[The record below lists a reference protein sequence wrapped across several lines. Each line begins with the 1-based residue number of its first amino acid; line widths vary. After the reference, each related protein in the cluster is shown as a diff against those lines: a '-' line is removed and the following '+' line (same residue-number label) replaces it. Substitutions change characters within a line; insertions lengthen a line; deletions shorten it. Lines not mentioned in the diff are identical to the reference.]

1 MSGECWP
8 DRLIGDLPNFY
19 LYASNNPSEG
29 ALAKRRAAA
38 TLISYLTP
46 SIAKAGL
53 YKGLADL
60 KASLD
65 TWRSM
70 APNANDVERADA
82 LALIQAQA
90 AAVDVAEAEPA
101 LGGNAAA
108 RVTALNE
115 SVLELEYS
123 LIPHGL
129 HVVGAPAPA
138 AERAELLDAAGIT
151 DPAQRASL
159 DALLATDH
167 ETPAIIHALDGG
179 YI

>member
-29 ALAKRRAAA
+29 TLAKRRTAA

-46 SIAKAGL
+46 SIARAGL

-65 TWRSM
+65 HWRTLG
-70 APNANDVERADA
+70 PDVSDA
-82 LALIQAQA
+82 MRGDGGALLQGQA
-90 AAVDVAEAEPA
+90 AAVDLAAAEPA
-101 LGGNAAA
+101 WGDDAAENIA
-108 RVTALNE
+108 ALND
-115 SVLELEYS
+115 SVRELEYS

-129 HVVGAPAPA
+129 HVVGAPPPAP
-138 AERAELLDAAGIT
+138 ERAELLDAAEIG
-151 DPAQRASL
+151 DADARAAL
-159 DALLATDH
+159 DA
-167 ETPAIIHALDGG
+167 
-179 YI
+179 